1 MSTKLNKNQDY
12 LSNCIWQR
20 NLNDARNIHVNIDN
34 ILDSSFS
41 LLHDLLKNFEMSNNT
56 DPSGLFLSLFTC
68 IGHLAGNSEVD
79 ITNHCTNLNIFLLLI
94 GPSGCGKS
102 KIIGPIKKA
111 MIAAMK
117 VLGLSKED
125 TGILDDFTC
134 PTLSAKLA
142 KSNIFVIT
150 DEAEKPLLELGFYKP
165 SSEASAG
172 DRIAGRKFFGTI
184 PTTKDTMTY
193 HLDISSHLSFM
204 GATTGRLWPRLINYY
219 AQASQSD
226 GMSEREFRSLC
237 NAEKKEAKLNYSQ
250 TLEYDDAN
258 DDNNDEDED
267 ISDDEYNNEKMNKI
281 DQHLPSLTQ
290 ILIVSYVIGKR
301 MFHLSRTGTKKF
313 YNKVR
318 QYQEL
323 SEIDKPNDINFG
335 SRMGK
340 SAEIL
345 CKFAAIAELMKIV
358 LEILKSLRLQNQ
370 LDYNGT
376 SIDFIR
382 NVTNIIQNKYPT
394 TNIILEITSSS
405 CRLAGQLLC
414 SHLVKMLFAF

>member
-1 MSTKLNKNQDY
+1 
-12 LSNCIWQR
+12 
-20 NLNDARNIHVNIDN
+20 
-34 ILDSSFS
+34 
-41 LLHDLLKNFEMSNNT
+41 
-56 DPSGLFLSLFTC
+56 
-68 IGHLAGNSEVD
+68 
-79 ITNHCTNLNIFLLLI
+79 
-94 GPSGCGKS
+94 
-102 KIIGPIKKA
+102 

-125 TGILDDFTC
+125 AGILDDFTC

-150 DEAEKPLLELGFYKP
+150 DEAEKPLLELGFYTP
-165 SSEASAG
+165 LSDANAG
-172 DRIAGRKFFGTI
+172 DRIAGCKFFGTI

-204 GATTGRLWPRLINYY
+204 GATTGRLWPRLINYC

-226 GMSEREFRSLC
+226 GMSERFVHY
-237 NAEKKEAKLNYSQ
+237 AMPKKKEAKLNYSQ

-290 ILIVSYVIGKR
+290 ILIVSYLIGKR
-301 MFHLSRTGTKKF
+301 IFHLSRTGTKKF

-323 SEIDKPNDINFG
+323 SDIDKPNDINFWI
-335 SRMGK
+335 S
-340 SAEIL
+340 
-345 CKFAAIAELMKIV
+345 
-358 LEILKSLRLQNQ
+358 
-370 LDYNGT
+370 NG
-376 SIDFIR
+376 
-382 NVTNIIQNKYPT
+382 
-394 TNIILEITSSS
+394 
-405 CRLAGQLLC
+405 
-414 SHLVKMLFAF
+414 